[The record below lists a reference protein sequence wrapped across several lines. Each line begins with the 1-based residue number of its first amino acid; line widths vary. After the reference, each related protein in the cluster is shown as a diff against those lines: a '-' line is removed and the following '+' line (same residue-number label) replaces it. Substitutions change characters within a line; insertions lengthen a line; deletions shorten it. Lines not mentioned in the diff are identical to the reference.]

1 MNENWR
7 FGKKARLKLCAPRKK
22 RENHEKVK
30 SYQYNEH
37 LNDSSSSVSIFPEFE
52 TPIND
57 RAVSDEVSNNL
68 TLPSSSYDD
77 GSDPWKNL
85 EGRRIVN
92 MRHIFNSIQLINH
105 KGFECSFRDLEFLK
119 EGRKG
124 FISTFY
130 FACKICGIKVTIDS
144 EKDNNDININMA
156 IVSSIVNIGQG
167 YSQLEE
173 LTATLNMPNMSNRMY
188 QETHTNIF
196 NHFNDIAWKEML
208 LDGKEEAKLAIENG
222 EVDYL
227 GRPKIAVIADGAW
240 SKRSYRTKY
249 NALSGVACIIGART
263 KKCCFVDVGEK
274 ESLQITDHLCFK
286 NWSAPSTAMEADII
300 VEGFKQSVSMHNL
313 IYSQLIGDGDSSV
326 MKRLRI
332 EKPYGPNF

>member
-1 MNENWR
+1 
-7 FGKKARLKLCAPRKK
+7 
-22 RENHEKVK
+22 
-30 SYQYNEH
+30 
-37 LNDSSSSVSIFPEFE
+37 
-52 TPIND
+52 
-57 RAVSDEVSNNL
+57 
-68 TLPSSSYDD
+68 
-77 GSDPWKNL
+77 
-85 EGRRIVN
+85 

-119 EGRKG
+119 ERRKG

-144 EKDNNDININMA
+144 EKDDNDININMA

-208 LDGKEEAKLAIENG
+208 LAGKEEAKLAIENG

-249 NALSGVACIIGART
+249 NALSGV
-263 KKCCFVDVGEK
+263 V
-274 ESLQITDHLCFK
+274 
-286 NWSAPSTAMEADII
+286 STH
-300 VEGFKQSVSMHNL
+300 S
-313 IYSQLIGDGDSSV
+313 IYISIPFF
-326 MKRLRI
+326 
-332 EKPYGPNF
+332 E